1 MALQTALAGTA
12 LLMGLVGGPHC
23 VAMCG
28 AACAGVIRIVRAPAS
43 GGVAMLSASP
53 RTLSATAA
61 FHAGRIAGYAAAGAV
76 AAAAAQGLGFASE
89 QVAALR
95 PMWVLLHVFV
105 LAWGLMLAALGRQPI
120 WAHRLGRSLAARLRP
135 LTDTTAGV
143 LATGA
148 LWVSMPCGLLYSA
161 LMLAGLANGP
171 VQGAGVMALFAVGS
185 GVSLVLAPWLW
196 QRLRSGGAGGGAAR
210 LAWGTRLAGG
220 LLAAVAL
227 QAVWIDLSH
236 QIDIWCR

>member
-1 MALQTALAGTA
+1 MQTALASTA

-28 AACAGVIRIVRAPAS
+28 AACAGVIRIVRVPVD
-43 GGVAMLSASP
+43 GGVAPLSASP
-53 RTLSATAA
+53 PAVSASVA
-61 FHAGRIAGYAAAGAV
+61 FHAARIAGYTAAG
-76 AAAAAQGLGFASE
+76 AAAAAAMQSLGFASE

-95 PMWVLLHVFV
+95 PLWVLLHVFV
-105 LAWGLMLAALGRQPI
+105 LAWGLVLAALGRQPL
-120 WAHRLGRSLAARLRP
+120 WAHRIGRALATRLRP
-135 LTDTTAGV
+135 LTGSMAGV

-171 VQGAGVMALFAVGS
+171 AQGALTMALFAVGS

-196 QRLRSGGAGGGAAR
+196 QRLRSGASIAR
-210 LAWGTRLAGG
+210 KEWGTRLAGG
-220 LLAAVAL
+220 LLAAVAIPAL
-227 QAVWIDLSH
+227 WIDLSH

>member
-1 MALQTALAGTA
+1 MTMQTALAGTA

-28 AACAGVIRIVRAPAS
+28 AACAGVIRIVRAPAG
-43 GGVAMLSASP
+43 GGVATLSASP
-53 RTLSATAA
+53 RTLSASVA

-76 AAAAAQGLGFASE
+76 AAAAVQSVAFASE
-89 QVAALR
+89 QVAVLR
-95 PMWVLLHVFV
+95 PLWVLLHVFV
-105 LAWGLMLAALGRQPI
+105 LAWGLTLAALGRQPP
-120 WAHRLGRSLAARLRP
+120 WAHRIGRSLAARLRP
-135 LTDTTAGV
+135 LTGSTAGV

-171 VQGAGVMALFAVGS
+171 AQGAGVMALFAVGS
-185 GVSLVLAPWLW
+185 GASLVLAPWLW
-196 QRLRSGGAGGGAAR
+196 QRLRSGAGAAR
-210 LAWGTRLAGG
+210 KEWGTRLAGG

-227 QAVWIDLSH
+227 QALWIDLSR
-236 QIDIWCR
+236 QIEIWCR